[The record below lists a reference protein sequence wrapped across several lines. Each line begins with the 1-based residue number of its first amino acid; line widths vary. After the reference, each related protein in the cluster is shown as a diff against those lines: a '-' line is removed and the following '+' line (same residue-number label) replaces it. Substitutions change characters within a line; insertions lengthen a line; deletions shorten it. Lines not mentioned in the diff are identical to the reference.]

1 MSEVQQKS
9 KKRAMLVLV
18 GCCVMQMVGLGT
30 VLNSSSAYFAYVPVL
45 AGVDML
51 SYVMW
56 ISMYGIAAL
65 VGTLLGGILLPK
77 NTKLFLSIDVIVVA
91 LCLVGFTFATPDW
104 TWQFSALGILMGLF
118 GGQFFLYACPLLV
131 NSWFGSAVAG
141 RYLGIANLFSGIGG
155 AIFPMVFTQLFQVLT
170 WQGVYYVNAVLVL
183 CILLFSLT
191 VFSTDP
197 AKSGLEP
204 YGPMLEESVSAAA
217 KPGVPLKYAV
227 GSLTFVILIIA
238 CVGCSF
244 PGGFNSYIQ
253 ANCLEVLG
261 PDAATFSALLM
272 TILQIGYILASLTGG
287 YLCDKFGAKTV
298 TIALFVITILTFL
311 SWAFVA
317 KSMALM
323 AVTALF
329 FGMNNAIVTI
339 SVPMIVRNHF
349 GEKAFD
355 KVLSYAMMGVGL
367 GGAFGAPVIASFY
380 TSTGSYSGAFAV
392 GAVIAVVT
400 LVLILAS
407 YVAAKS
413 TKKAHWEAS

>member
-1 MSEVQQKS
+1 MSDIQQKS
-9 KKRAMLVLV
+9 KKRAMFVLV

-30 VLNSSSAYFAYVPVL
+30 VLNSSSAYFAFVPVL
-45 AGVDML
+45 AGVDMV

-65 VGTLLGGILLPK
+65 VGTFLGGILLPK
-77 NTKLFLSIDVIVVA
+77 NTKLFLSLDVVVVA

-104 TWQFSALGILMGLF
+104 TWQFSALGVLMGLF

-155 AIFPMVFTQLFQVLT
+155 AIFPLVFTQLFQVIS

-183 CILLFSLT
+183 LILVFSLT

-197 AKSGLEP
+197 AKSGLEV
-204 YGPMLEESVSAAA
+204 YGPMAEQSQAAA
-217 KPGVPLKYAV
+217 GSKPGVPLKYAL
-227 GSLTFVILIIA
+227 GSLTFVILIVA

-261 PDAATFSALLM
+261 ADAATFSATLM
-272 TILQIGYILASLTGG
+272 TILQAGYILASLCGG
-287 YLCDKFGAKTV
+287 YLCDKLGAKAV
-298 TIALFVITILTFL
+298 TIGLFAITIVTFL

-317 KSMALM
+317 KNEILM
-323 AVTALF
+323 AVTAFF

-339 SVPMIVRNHF
+339 SVPMLVRSHF
-349 GEKAFD
+349 GEKPYD
-355 KVLSYAMMGVGL
+355 KILSYAMMGVGL
-367 GGAFGAPVIASFY
+367 GGAFGAPVIALFY
-380 TSTGSYSGAFAV
+380 TSTGTYSGAFTI
-392 GAVIAVVT
+392 GAVVAAVT
-400 LVLILAS
+400 LALILVT
-407 YVAAKS
+407 YVTAKK
-413 TKKAHWEAS
+413 TKAAHWEA